1 MRNEH
6 CCFVLLLSTFLIIS
20 PFSSHL
26 SKLRIFNQSVL
37 IDEDALKDVFSD
49 DKNDFNVKK
58 HFNVVQMTFNVD
70 ICSTLFLLMQLELIF
85 LSNLGTYTNCIP
97 RYVHLRSIGTSS
109 TQMSLG
115 TFGTEGATLTIYKLS
130 N

>member
-1 MRNEH
+1 MLRKMRNEH

-49 DKNDFNVKK
+49 DKTDFNVKK

-85 LSNLGTYTNCIP
+85 
-97 RYVHLRSIGTSS
+97 
-109 TQMSLG
+109 
-115 TFGTEGATLTIYKLS
+115 
-130 N
+130 